1 MTGPLE
7 GIRVVDL
14 TQVVSGPLATM
25 LLADQGA
32 EVVKVEPLG
41 IGGDVTRLPSFA
53 KGGISALFVNNNRG
67 KRSLA
72 VDLTKEEGKQIVID
86 LVEQADVFIQNF
98 RPGAIERLGLS
109 YDELKAVN
117 PKLIYCSISGFGPDG
132 PYSDRPV
139 LDPVIQGLTSMVSRQ
154 LNPQIPFPD
163 LVRNLVADKSTALTS
178 AQAITAALFSRE
190 RTGEG
195 QFLQIPMLDSCL
207 YFFWVDGMMD
217 LTMLDEDVSPGI
229 TLAKVYNIT
238 NTSDGQLIYF
248 AANDKQRFGLLRALG
263 RDELCDDERFSSLA
277 AISNPENF
285 AALGEIVAKE
295 FEKVTNDEIIPKLIE
310 HQVPCGPILE
320 GEETLEDPQVLHNE
334 VLRVWE
340 HPEAGKIRQPVPAA
354 RFSDTPA
361 EMRESAALLGQHN
374 DEILGELNRDKET
387 IDRLRAEEVIL

>member
-53 KGGISALFVNNNRG
+53 KAGISALFVNNNRG

-86 LVEQADVFIQNF
+86 LVEKADVFIQNF

-163 LVRNLVADKSTALTS
+163 LVRNLVALS
-178 AQAITAALFSRE
+178 
-190 RTGEG
+190 
-195 QFLQIPMLDSCL
+195 
-207 YFFWVDGMMD
+207 
-217 LTMLDEDVSPGI
+217 
-229 TLAKVYNIT
+229 
-238 NTSDGQLIYF
+238 LIH
-248 AANDKQRFGLLRALG
+248 
-263 RDELCDDERFSSLA
+263 
-277 AISNPENF
+277 I
-285 AALGEIVAKE
+285 
-295 FEKVTNDEIIPKLIE
+295 
-310 HQVPCGPILE
+310 
-320 GEETLEDPQVLHNE
+320 
-334 VLRVWE
+334 
-340 HPEAGKIRQPVPAA
+340 
-354 RFSDTPA
+354 
-361 EMRESAALLGQHN
+361 
-374 DEILGELNRDKET
+374 
-387 IDRLRAEEVIL
+387 